1 MSRTAEEKTRILL
14 ADDQHMFR
22 QAIRQLLGREADFEM
37 VGEADNGLDA
47 IRLAHQLMPHVV
59 VMEARL
65 PGLSAAETTRRIKAE
80 LPETCILILT
90 NRDEQDYVVSL
101 LGAGANGYMLK
112 SAEGEQLVQAIRFVR
127 AGEFVSQSL
136 IAQKMFRQMRRQP
149 VTLDFGEHLTTREVE
164 VLRLAAKGRSNKD
177 IASQLGVGVRT
188 VKGHMMSIFD
198 KMHVSSRTEA
208 VMEALKRGWINIEDD

>member
-1 MSRTAEEKTRILL
+1 MSNAAEEKTKILL

-22 QAIRQLLGREADFEM
+22 QAIRQLLSREADFEM

-112 SAEGEQLVQAIRFVR
+112 SAEGAQLVQAIRFVR

-136 IAQKMFRQMRRQP
+136 IGQKMFRQMRRQP

-208 VMEALKRGWINIEDD
+208 VMEALKRGWINIEDE